1 MSPQP
6 LRRVLIVDD
15 EPPVR
20 EMLAVALEMAGFE
33 VTEADNAATALNQVA
48 SSIPDLMLIDW
59 MMPQVS
65 GLELCRRLRRNP
77 NTASIPLILLTAR
90 GEEDAKIKGLE
101 VADDYITKPFSPR
114 ELVARLKAILRRTT
128 PKGIEEPVEFTE
140 LRLDPIGQR
149 VTAFGRLLTLS
160 PIEYRLLQLFMTNP
174 DRAFSRTQL
183 LDRVWGGDVYVE
195 ERTVDVHIRRL
206 RKALGSAHE
215 DLIQTVR
222 GTGYRFTT
230 PDLDKAH

>member
-1 MSPQP
+1 MSHQP

-15 EPPVR
+15 EPAVR

-33 VTEADNAATALNQVA
+33 VKEAEDASTALHQVA
-48 SSIPDLMLIDW
+48 SSLPDLMLIDW

-77 NTASIPLILLTAR
+77 DTANIPLILLTAR
-90 GEEDAKIKGLE
+90 GEEDAKITGLE

-128 PKGIEEPVEFTE
+128 PKGVEEPVEFAK
-140 LRLDPIGQR
+140 LRLDPVGQR
-149 VTAFGRLLTLS
+149 VTAFGQLLTLS

-183 LDRVWGGDVYVE
+183 LDRVWGAMYMWKSEPSTFIFGDSG
-195 ERTVDVHIRRL
+195 
-206 RKALGSAHE
+206 K
-215 DLIQTVR
+215 
-222 GTGYRFTT
+222 
-230 PDLDKAH
+230 P

>member
-1 MSPQP
+1 MSQQP

-15 EPPVR
+15 EPSVR
-20 EMLAVALEMAGFE
+20 EMLAIALKMAGFE
-33 VTEADNAATALNQVA
+33 VSEADNASTALNQVA
-48 SSIPDLMLIDW
+48 SSLPDVMLIDW
-59 MMPQVS
+59 MMPQMS

-77 NTASIPLILLTAR
+77 DTARIPLILLTAR
-90 GEEDAKIKGLE
+90 GEENAKITGLE

-114 ELVARLKAILRRTT
+114 ELAARLKAILRRMT
-128 PKGIEEPVEFTE
+128 PKGIEEPVECTE
-140 LRLDPIGQR
+140 LRLDPVGQR

-174 DRAFSRTQL
+174 GRAFSRTQL

-206 RKALGSAHE
+206 RKALGSNLE
-215 DLIQTVR
+215 GLIQTVR
-222 GTGYRFTT
+222 GTGYRFS
-230 PDLDKAH
+230 DNNRHIS